1 LIKYKHTYENIYLID
16 FTFILL
22 LLDTIEKARKIAG
35 DSQLGDTDET
45 ELKKEYRRYKPVKRY
60 LKEAPSSEEES
71 DEEIT
76 TKNKRA
82 KLPCVLPFPVQHYN
96 NSINQNITTK
106 SIISSH
112 SIHDLEAA
120 NKEYKSTNSTTLQY
134 NENSSETEIL
144 NILKRIEGL

>member
-1 LIKYKHTYENIYLID
+1 MYKNTYLID

-35 DSQLGDTDET
+35 DSQFNDTDEA
-45 ELKKEYRRYKPVKRY
+45 ELKKGYRKYKSVKRY
-60 LKEAPSSEEES
+60 LKEASSEEES

-76 TKNKRA
+76 MKSKRA

-134 NENSSETEIL
+134 NENGGERDIL